1 METTGGLGALVRSA
15 RVNAA
20 IAWAVLVGVVLL
32 AAGHAVAG
40 RVLWVGFAAAVL
52 ALAVVPPVVARTTAA
67 MLPWEVL
74 AVTALPLA
82 GGVALPAATQPLA
95 SHLAVAALAL
105 VLAVELHLFTAV
117 RLSDRFA
124 VVFVVV
130 ATLATAGVWAVA
142 AWLSDLLLGTALV
155 PSLRALMIDFTAAT
169 VAGVAAGVGFT
180 AYVRRLGAADARV
193 PTDPPSK
200 RARPTAEATAAD
212 RSPTDPAATPRT
224 ADPVGRRRAV
234 ERRQRLLARTLQ
246 FALVA
251 LLVAGLADRH
261 LGVVVNCAAA
271 LVVTE
276 LPAVLERDYRLAADP
291 GLVLW
296 ITGAVFVHAV
306 GIAGPYDNV
315 WWYDHLAHALSAS
328 VVAAVGYTA
337 VRAVVDHSESVSV
350 PPRLLAVFVL
360 LVVVAA
366 GVVWEVVEFLAAE
379 FARATGVGDVLIQ
392 YGLTDTMLDLVFDVA
407 GGLVVAVWGHAS
419 LAGPVETLIR
429 WLDERSAR

>member
-1 METTGGLGALVRSA
+1 M
-15 RVNAA
+15 NAA
-20 IAWAVLVGVVLL
+20 VGWALL
-32 AAGHAVAG
+32 AGVGLLGVDHAVAG
-40 RVLWVGFAAAVL
+40 RPLWMGFAVAVV
-52 ALAVVPPVVARTTAA
+52 ALAVVPPLVVRDTAA

-74 AVTALPLA
+74 ALAALPLA
-82 GGVALPAATQPLA
+82 GGVVLPAAARPLA

-124 VVFVVV
+124 VAFVVV

-142 AWLSDLLLGTALV
+142 AWLSDLTLGTALV
-155 PSLRALMIDFTAAT
+155 PSLRGLMGDFAAATAAG
-169 VAGVAAGVGFT
+169 AASGVAFT
-180 AYVRRLGAADARV
+180 LYIRRLGAADARV
-193 PTDPPSK
+193 PHD
-200 RARPTAEATAAD
+200 RPNPAGAVG
-212 RSPTDPAATPRT
+212 PAASTVDAVALGGSPPAST
-224 ADPVGRRRAV
+224 APDAAAPSHRIRDRLGVT
-234 ERRQRLLARTLQ
+234 ERRQRQAARALQ
-246 FALVA
+246 VALVG

-271 LVVTE
+271 LAVTE
-276 LPAVLERDYRLAADP
+276 LPAALERDYRLSMDP

-296 ITGAVFVHAV
+296 ITAAVFVHAV
-306 GIAGPYDNV
+306 GIAGPYDHV

-337 VRAVVDHSESVSV
+337 VRAIVGHSDAVVV
-350 PPRLLAVFVL
+350 PPRLLAVFVV

-407 GGLVVAVWGHAS
+407 GGLVVALWGQAS
-419 LAGPVETLIR
+419 LAGPVEALTR
-429 WLDERSAR
+429 WLDERRTG

>member
-1 METTGGLGALVRSA
+1 M
-15 RVNAA
+15 
-20 IAWAVLVGVVLL
+20 
-32 AAGHAVAG
+32 
-40 RVLWVGFAAAVL
+40 
-52 ALAVVPPVVARTTAA
+52 
-67 MLPWEVL
+67 
-74 AVTALPLA
+74 
-82 GGVALPAATQPLA
+82 
-95 SHLAVAALAL
+95 
-105 VLAVELHLFTAV
+105 
-117 RLSDRFA
+117 
-124 VVFVVV
+124 
-130 ATLATAGVWAVA
+130 
-142 AWLSDLLLGTALV
+142 
-155 PSLRALMIDFTAAT
+155 PSRRIRD
-169 VAGVAAGVGFT
+169 
-180 AYVRRLGAADARV
+180 RLGV
-193 PTDPPSK
+193 T
-200 RARPTAEATAAD
+200 
-212 RSPTDPAATPRT
+212 
-224 ADPVGRRRAV
+224 

-246 FALVA
+246 LALVA
-251 LLVAGLADRH
+251 LLVAGLVDRH

-276 LPAVLERDYRLAADP
+276 LPAALERDYRLAADP

-337 VRAVVDHSESVSV
+337 VRAVVDHSDSVSV
-350 PPRLLAVFVL
+350 PPRLLAVFVV

-366 GVVWEVVEFLAAE
+366 GVVWEVVEFLVAE

-407 GGLVVAVWGHAS
+407 GGLVVALWGHAS